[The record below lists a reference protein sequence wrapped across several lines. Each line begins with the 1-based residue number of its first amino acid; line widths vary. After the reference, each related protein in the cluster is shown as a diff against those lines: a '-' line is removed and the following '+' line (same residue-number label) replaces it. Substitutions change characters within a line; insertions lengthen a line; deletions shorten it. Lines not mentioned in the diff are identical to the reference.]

1 MSGLAHD
8 SVTNIKTVLVDGIGT
23 VWLVLTNI
31 LTSMYVLE
39 STKKLVQEKLVMFR
53 GEVIIRLDHLM
64 EIRLHKLKNNI
75 DILELPPR
83 RREHDVLNL
92 NYVWVTK
99 QPKELDLP
107 QYACGIRDVLK
118 HIIDLL
124 DSNPL
129 TGAGIYG
136 CSNYSVASFAN
147 DFLDLVLACL
157 SVLGEELHFH

>member
-64 EIRLHKLKNNI
+64 EI
-75 DILELPPR
+75 
-83 RREHDVLNL
+83 
-92 NYVWVTK
+92 
-99 QPKELDLP
+99 
-107 QYACGIRDVLK
+107 
-118 HIIDLL
+118 
-124 DSNPL
+124 
-129 TGAGIYG
+129 
-136 CSNYSVASFAN
+136 
-147 DFLDLVLACL
+147 
-157 SVLGEELHFH
+157 